1 MQISKNGI
9 SEIQTYSN
17 KMYSGEY
24 CMNLTEEEQ
33 IESIFWDK
41 DNTLYLRSYD
51 FVKNEIVYLKVTI

>member
-1 MQISKNGI
+1 
-9 SEIQTYSN
+9 
-17 KMYSGEY
+17 
-24 CMNLTEEEQ
+24 MNLTEEEQ